1 MMAAPTPP
9 KAAAQLVRVE
19 SIATVARTTTTA
31 AHLPLVPVPVTG
43 SYAVKSKRQENQ
55 VVNVGAPAP
64 APAPAA
70 KVKPCTEPGRK
81 LAPKKHG
88 VKKLAK
94 KGSLAALTAATAP
107 TRHHPQGV
115 RLRFPKVIFQL
126 LARRST
132 AIDCAL
138 RIVIRRANETIR
150 PMSFVSMLNDASVEL
165 ENAPL
170 ADDYEENIDD
180 YENGELGQKC
190 LQPMDQLHR
199 ASEECPS

>member
-1 MMAAPTPP
+1 MQRLGVNKISPLLVPVSSPLPQIQPFPRRRCCHRSNRSRAAAPSPCLPSAMMAAPTPP

-31 AHLPLVPVPVTG
+31 AQLPLVPVPVTG

-55 VVNVGAPAP
+55 VVNMGAPAA

-115 RLRFPKVIFQL
+115 HLRSPKVIFQL
-126 LARRST
+126 LAWCST

-138 RIVIRRANETIR
+138 RIVIFIGQTR
-150 PMSFVSMLNDASVEL
+150 PSVR
-165 ENAPL
+165 
-170 ADDYEENIDD
+170 
-180 YENGELGQKC
+180 C
-190 LQPMDQLHR
+190 R
-199 ASEECPS
+199 S